1 MGQYFEPNGK
11 LNTGANG
18 ADFVGAS
25 QMGPEILPA
34 NRSVSNGRPGLPD
47 THKPEGLVHYRGVP
61 VHGVL
66 QHAAEQ
72 LPKRDAI
79 RYGKKTWSY
88 QQLNHD
94 AIRCAAM
101 LRRLGVK
108 PGDRVGLLLPNIPEF
123 IIAANGIW
131 RAGGVVVA
139 ISPLMVQHE
148 VEKFLQHTDCR
159 HVICLD
165 LLANLLPRED
175 QKVNNHRLEKILLV
189 SLREQLPAHKQ
200 LGYLS
205 LRHRSTGRWTMLSN
219 GQRRWFWNEI
229 RRTKTPW
236 QQSSIETETAP
247 AYILPSGGT
256 TGKPIPAMLSH
267 KNMVANAWQQ
277 FEWTGREFGKITMMA
292 ALPFFQCYGM
302 SIALGGV
309 AMGATLI
316 LHDRFDSRQV
326 MRLIEQ
332 ERPTV
337 FHAVPSMLVAMNRQ
351 LRLRPTDMSSL
362 RWVISGGAGLAESV
376 GREFAQHSG
385 AIVVEG
391 YGLSEASPV
400 THVGDLFAPQRFG
413 VIGLP
418 LPETECRIVD
428 AETGAP
434 VQPGEVGELL
444 LRGPQVMLGYWN
456 NREATKLAIPD
467 GWLHTGDLVVCHE
480 DGNYSILG
488 RKKELIITSG
498 LNVYPSEVEDA
509 LRILEDVVDVSV
521 VGQPDEKRG
530 EIVKAIV
537 ILKSGATWNEQ
548 ELRTHCNE
556 RLSKYKRPRI
566 FEQCHGDLP
575 PKQIGKIVRNEL
587 PQSFNRVN
595 GTEPPKESK

>member
-1 MGQYFEPNGK
+1 MAQYFDPNGK

-25 QMGPEILPA
+25 HLGSEIVPT
-34 NRSVSNGRPGLPD
+34 NRSLSNGHSGLPQ
-47 THKPEGLVHYRGVP
+47 TFKPEGLEHYRGVP

-72 LPKRDAI
+72 LPKRAAI
-79 RYGKKTWSY
+79 RYGKKTWNY

-108 PGDRVGLLLPNIPEF
+108 PGDRVGILLPNIPEF
-123 IIAANGIW
+123 VIAANGIW
-131 RAGGVVVA
+131 RAGGAVVA
-139 ISPLMVQHE
+139 ISPLMVAHE
-148 VEKFLQHTDCR
+148 VEKFLRHTDCR
-159 HVICLD
+159 FVICLD
-165 LLANLLPRED
+165 LLTNLLKRDD
-175 QKVNNHRLEKILLV
+175 QKDDNQRLEKVLLV
-189 SLREQLPAHKQ
+189 SMREQLPAHKQ
-200 LGYLS
+200 FGYLS
-205 LRHRSTGRWTMLSN
+205 LRHKSTGRWTMRSN
-219 GQRRWFWNEI
+219 GQRCWFWNEI
-229 RRTKTPW
+229 HKSKAPW
-236 QQSSIETETAP
+236 QQSSIETDTAP
-247 AYILPSGGT
+247 AFILPSGGT

-267 KNMVANAWQQ
+267 QNMVANAWQQ
-277 FEWTGREFGKITMMA
+277 FMWTGKEFGKITMMA
-292 ALPFFQCYGM
+292 ALPFFQCYGF
-302 SIALGGV
+302 STALGGFM
-309 AMGATLI
+309 MGATLI

-332 ERPTV
+332 ERPNV

-351 LRLRPTDMSSL
+351 LRSKPIDMSSL

-376 GREFAQHSG
+376 GREFARHTG

-418 LPETECRIVD
+418 LPETECRVVD
-428 AETGAP
+428 AETGEP

-456 NREATKLAIPD
+456 NPEATKIAIAD
-467 GWLHTGDLVVCHE
+467 GWLHTGDLVVCHP
-480 DGNYSILG
+480 DGNYSIVG

-498 LNVYPSEVEDA
+498 LNVYPSEVEDT
-509 LRILEDVVDVSV
+509 LRNLEELADVSV
-521 VGQPDEKRG
+521 VGQPDERRG

-537 ILKSGATWNEQ
+537 ILKPGATWDEQ
-548 ELRTHCNE
+548 KLRKHCTE

-566 FEQCHGDLP
+566 YEQCHGELP
-575 PKQIGKIVRNEL
+575 PKQIGQIVRNEL
-587 PQSFNRVN
+587 TQSLNHVN
-595 GTEPPKESK
+595 GSKPPEESK